1 MEADSVR
8 PTGMPAKYW
17 IYFVVV
23 IFGIPTLI
31 DAWSVTT
38 FLVIVSG
45 FGIAFAI
52 AIANYVRANYKNE
65 VQTLPVH
72 NAAPAQGLPS
82 PTLAE
87 SRPLSWYD
95 SAVVWSAWHESSLI
109 RSEFIITQHTPE
121 LIVRRRQ
128 LTTTSNYGLVD
139 DSQWLQ
145 EVEFFIDEVIDK
157 SGGEVRSSTEQLCTV
172 RKMIDIVTARFVS
185 SRAAFSPDMDPI
197 EYEQM
202 VADSLTDL
210 GWVTKLTKASG
221 DQGIDVI
228 AEMRGERVVIQ
239 CKRYASS
246 IGNSAVQEAF
256 AGKSFEGAD
265 YAAVVTNAEFTRS
278 ARQLA
283 DTTHVILLH
292 HDELSKLELQIF
304 GTVGTNAAAAK
315 DGSSSGASLMYMTP
329 VCYEQS
335 VADGLKKLG
344 WQTRL
349 KNTNEDHY
357 ADVIAEMRGKR
368 VMIQC
373 WGFMLPCIPGVG
385 QLHAAKLFENADF
398 AAIVSN
404 AELASDGRQLAKI
417 IGVVLLRHDELAQL
431 EQRIFGSDA
440 GRDIATRA
448 VHSEVQDIPDSDP
461 HAATNVA
468 NAA

>member
-38 FLVIVSG
+38 FLAIASC
-45 FGIAFAI
+45 FGLVLGI
-52 AIANYVRANYKNE
+52 AIARYFWTNDREE
-65 VQTLPVH
+65 VQGLAIRK
-72 NAAPAQGLPS
+72 AAQAQECAAQFAAQEESWARYKDALVS
-82 PTLAE
+82 AE
-87 SRPLSWYD
+87 PHD
-95 SAVVWSAWHESSLI
+95 NTLI
-109 RSEFIITQHTPE
+109 RSEFNITQHTAE
-121 LIVRRRQ
+121 LMVRRRQ

-139 DSQWLQ
+139 DSLWLQ

-157 SGGEVRSSTEQLCTV
+157 SGGEVRSSTAQLCTV
-172 RKMIDIVTARFVS
+172 RKMINAATARFAS
-185 SRAAFSPDMDPI
+185 SRASFSPDMDPI

-202 VADSLTDL
+202 VADSLTAL
-210 GWVTKLTKASG
+210 GWQTRLTKVSG

-228 AEMRGERVVIQ
+228 AEMRGKHVVIQ

-256 AGKSFEGAD
+256 AGKSFDDAD
-265 YAAVVTNAEFTRS
+265 YAVVVTNAEFTRS

-315 DGSSSGASLMYMTP
+315 DSSSSGASLMCMTP
-329 VCYEQS
+329 VCYEQA
-335 VADGLKKLG
+335 VADGLKNRG

-349 KNTNEDHY
+349 KKTNEARY
-357 ADVIAEMRGKR
+357 ADVIAELHGKR
-368 VMIQC
+368 VLIQC
-373 WGFMLPCIPGVG
+373 WGFMAPCIPTVEEICE
-385 QLHAAKLFENADF
+385 AKSFEGADY

-404 AELASDGRQLAKI
+404 AEFTPSGLQLAKS
-417 IGVVLLRHDELAQL
+417 IGVVLLRHDKLDQL
-431 EQRIFGSDA
+431 EARTLGISAQQSAIVADA
-440 GRDIATRA
+440 A
-448 VHSEVQDIPDSDP
+448 
-461 HAATNVA
+461 
-468 NAA
+468 